1 MEMINGVIYKY
12 VSPSNKIY
20 IGQTI
25 YEKERRKAF
34 LRADRRYAGP
44 KIENARKKY
53 GPENFQYTIIFR
65 VESTNKNEVREI
77 LNQKE
82 KEFIQLFDSINNGY
96 NLDEGGAYVDSQHTK
111 PQSEETKKKR
121 AESVQKYWETH
132 ERPKLSE
139 ESKQS
144 IINKLSIPILQ
155 YTIQGDFVKE
165 WKSCKEAGKI
175 LDIKP
180 SLINKVC
187 NKHNKCCREFIF
199 FFKSEYPDIPKHID
213 TSYLGKLAS
222 DPNRYKDGKS
232 RKVYQFELDGTLI
245 NTFNSVK
252 EAAKLLGYAES
263 TLGKYC
269 RGKNNGIY
277 KNYKFSYYE

>member
-1 MEMINGVIYKY
+1 MIKGVIYKY

-25 YEKERRKAF
+25 HEEERRRAF
-34 LRADRRYAGP
+34 LRENERYAGP
-44 KIENARKKY
+44 KMENARKKY
-53 GPENFQYTIIFR
+53 GPENFQYEVIFR
-65 VESTNKNEVREI
+65 IESNNKFEVREI

-96 NLDEGGAYVDSQHTK
+96 NLDEGGAYVDSEHIK
-111 PQSEETKKKR
+111 PQSEETKRKR
-121 AESVQKYWETH
+121 VESIQNYWKTH
-132 ERPKLSE
+132 KRPELSE

-144 IINKLSIPILQ
+144 IIDKLSIPILQ

-165 WKSCKEAGKI
+165 WKSCKEASRELG
-175 LDIKP
+175 IKD

-187 NKHNKCCREFIF
+187 NKRNKCCREFIF
-199 FFKSEYPDIPKHID
+199 FFKSEYPDIPEHID
-213 TSYLGKLAS
+213 TSYLGKLVQ
-222 DPNRYKDGKS
+222 DPNRYKTGKS

-252 EAAKLLGYAES
+252 EAAKLLGYSES